1 MADECILAPFLLQVI
16 TRHYLYARVV
26 IDSTAQK
33 ISSNSPIISSSPVA
47 TVNNGNELD
56 ETQNSSSPS
65 SLPSTPTPQSRPLSD
80 IDDDSVDPSTI
91 TIANNALVDNARSAA
106 SISNL
111 INHDEEQRINTNS
124 PKSHPTSQMSSR
136 SISPKRKGVHDN
148 DEYDINNNGDF
159 DPSKRLRCNLKNLSL
174 AEGNSCEIIKVNNFN
189 NNDST
194 PPSPKPYIPRPPNS
208 FILYRQHHHPLIL
221 NKHPGINNSEISRI
235 IADHWRNLS
244 NQEKGEWKK
253 KAEEAKERHMK
264 AWPDYKYQPRRRVVG
279 PTFKKP
285 LKGPG
290 APSSVKSDAFS
301 AQEGMMDNFVI
312 ELSKLPS
319 HRKIDH
325 NENLKHP
332 SVIII
337 EGGSKELNKLDRN
350 GNNNPRKP
358 SPTEAIKAKLGLP
371 TQQLST
377 STSSTQR
384 LPPPHTL
391 VSPQLQS
398 ITALQSN
405 QLYEFLKNEGIKA
418 RLCKFPD
425 TSTPSGNALKIYQS
439 TNRQPNPK
447 TLHLLVAAHWWEL
460 MPVMKDQLMN
470 GITLIVDR
478 YVYSAMAASAAK
490 GLDLSWCKT
499 SYIQLLSPD
508 LIFFLKVETS
518 EMDNQQLPQL
528 SLPRVNDVLGIDS
541 DNARIAKEWQR
552 RMQESLSRLAEVQ
565 WKILDARKSNNIIN
579 AQIITASFEVI
590 ERCRKSN
597 TGYGNMFNNTI
608 MSQQN
613 QQLLPPPIVPASS
626 QQPQYSSVNL
636 NGSPSLS
643 HQQQKNSNVLPP
655 IGRHDG
661 FSRKVHI
668 QL

>member
-1 MADECILAPFLLQVI
+1 M
-16 TRHYLYARVV
+16 
-26 IDSTAQK
+26 
-33 ISSNSPIISSSPVA
+33 
-47 TVNNGNELD
+47 D
-56 ETQNSSSPS
+56 ETQNSSPPS
-65 SLPSTPTPQSRPLSD
+65 SLPSTPTPQPRLLSD
-80 IDDDSVDPSTI
+80 IDNDSVDPSII
-91 TIANNALVDNARSAA
+91 TIASNALIDNARSAA

-124 PKSHPTSQMSSR
+124 PKSQPTSQ
-136 SISPKRKGVHDN
+136 ISVHDN
-148 DEYDINNNGDF
+148 DENDISNNRDF
-159 DPSKRLRCNLKNLSL
+159 DTSKRLRCNLKNLTL
-174 AEGNSCEIIKVNNFN
+174 ADGNSDEIIRINHIND
-189 NNDST
+189 NDST
-194 PPSPKPYIPRPPNS
+194 PPSPVTSSGFDEMIIDDHHSDECSGANSPTNSSMSGATSSVGNNINFVTKQTRKKPYIPRPPNS

-290 APSSVKSDAFS
+290 APSSSIKSDAFS

-319 HRKIDH
+319 HRKIGH
-325 NENLKHP
+325 NEPFKHP

-350 GNNNPRKP
+350 GNNNQRKP
-358 SPTEAIKAKLGLP
+358 SPAEAIKAKLGLP
-371 TQQLST
+371 INQLST
-377 STSSTQR
+377 SSSPQR

-391 VSPQLQS
+391 DS
-398 ITALQSN
+398 TALQSN
-405 QLYEFLKNEGIKA
+405 QLYEFLKNEGIRA

-425 TSTPSGNALKIYQS
+425 STTPSGNALKLYQS
-439 TNRQPNPK
+439 SNRQPNPK
-447 TLHLLVAAHWWEL
+447 TLHLLIAAHWWEI

-470 GITLIVDR
+470 GVTLIVDR

-490 GLDLSWCKT
+490 GLDLNWCKT

-508 LIFFLKVETS
+508 LIFFLKVETN

-541 DNARIAKEWQR
+541 DNGRIAKEWQR
-552 RMQESLSRLAEVQ
+552 RMQDALSRLAEGQ

-579 AQIITASFEVI
+579 AQIITASIEVI

-597 TGYGNMFNNTI
+597 MGYGNMFNNTI

-636 NGSPSLS
+636 NGSPPLS